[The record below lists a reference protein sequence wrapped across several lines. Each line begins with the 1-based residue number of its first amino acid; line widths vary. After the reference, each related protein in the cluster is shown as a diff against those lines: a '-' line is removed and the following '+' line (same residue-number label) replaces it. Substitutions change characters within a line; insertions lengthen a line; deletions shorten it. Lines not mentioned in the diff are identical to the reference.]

1 MGHRTDSHT
10 ADGKRG
16 EDFMFAM
23 QDDVRMAN
31 YNLAG
36 EGEAPWV
43 TVANYV
49 ANLERRV
56 CELEEKLSSM
66 GGNGW

>member
-1 MGHRTDSHT
+1 MPNSTDSHT

-16 EDFMFAM
+16 DDFMFSLFDNVKKSGM
-23 QDDVRMAN
+23 
-31 YNLAG
+31 NLRSMG
-36 EGEAPWV
+36 EESPWQ

-56 CELEEKLSSM
+56 CELEDTIEELKKRA
-66 GGNGW
+66 